1 MVTELLRLQQ
11 EKLLPPEVTAED
23 MTNLLLEQGKN
34 SLRVQSVTLRLAL
47 TISLTLYLV
56 HVEKRDQC

>member
-1 MVTELLRLQQ
+1 MVTELLGLQQ

-56 HVEKRDQC
+56 HVEKRDQS